1 LLVKDGFIFAGT
13 EGNAVWKRSLTDI
26 TGISQLSSETPAEY
40 NLKQNYPNPFNPV
53 TNISYEVL
61 KSGNVKISVF
71 DISGKKLT
79 DIVNQF
85 HSTGSYNVTFDGT
98 DFPSGSYFYRME
110 SADFSV
116 VKKMI
121 LLK

>member
-1 LLVKDGFIFAGT
+1 MLVKDGFIFAGT